1 MDATTGSSERDH
13 LALFAI
19 QIERLFEEPGSA
31 MTIEIAGSK
40 LSFERRTFG
49 AVVFPHL
56 AFSPQHQRIRG
67 TGWVLVGTNDGETIS
82 HVNIADVDRV
92 MVTGGG
98 ANDR

>member
-1 MDATTGSSERDH
+1 MSATTGSSDTEP
-13 LALFAI
+13 LALFAL

-31 MTIEIAGSK
+31 MTIEIAGIR
-40 LSFERRTFG
+40 LRFERRTYG
-49 AVVFPHL
+49 AITFPHL
-56 AFSPQHQRIRG
+56 AFSPDHHRIRG
-67 TGWVLVGTNDGETIS
+67 SGWVLVATNDGATIS